1 MTEGK
6 DNNQI
11 YIVKSEMD
19 GPSRPSDNWPSYTDS
34 LFSNRHIKPIDA
46 RIRTSTWILTAAN
59 LIKMYIG
66 ISFISVPK
74 SVREAGI
81 YGSVIGF
88 IYVAV
93 ANIFSVYILLKARN
107 RFKGIEIIDISDLS
121 AVLYGNWSRPL
132 LASLLILANGLFL
145 LAYVMFFGVQSDQLV
160 CKTFKKRDCGHEH
173 EYSFIIVTI
182 LLPVLWLRRLR
193 NVGFFSIFI
202 LCFTFSAICLIVY
215 INIKIYSKSP

>member
-1 MTEGK
+1 
-6 DNNQI
+6 
-11 YIVKSEMD
+11 
-19 GPSRPSDNWPSYTDS
+19 
-34 LFSNRHIKPIDA
+34 
-46 RIRTSTWILTAAN
+46 
-59 LIKMYIG
+59 MYIG

-81 YGSVIGF
+81 YGSIIGF

-107 RFKGIEIIDISDLS
+107 RFKRIEIIDISDLS
-121 AVLYGNWSRPL
+121 AVLYGNWSRPI
-132 LASLLILANGLFL
+132 LATLLILANGLFL

-160 CKTFKKRDCGHEH
+160 CKTFKKRECGHEH

-182 LLPVLWLRRLR
+182 LLPILWLRRLR
-193 NVGFFSIFI
+193 NVAFFSIFI

-215 INIKIYSKSP
+215 INIKIYSKSPLEVENEYHIHITNEDRQYNYWDTSMIPIFCGTMMSLFEGNA